1 MPTKRF
7 MFEND
12 FDERVVLIE
21 PMLSIPSPTFSEEEL
36 RGARELAH
44 QEGIE
49 EGRQLQQEEI
59 ETQILQVV
67 SDFNTQFTKF
77 IDDEAEKRQ
86 QIQVMAAKLAK
97 TVAVKICLTEVEQ
110 HAVDRV
116 LHSLNSITK
125 MLLATPKMV
134 VSVHASIVEPLKSYI
149 QHNVKEEGINVI
161 ADETLKIYD
170 CRFQWQDGGAEVILQ
185 NILDQID
192 TYITQLEE

>member
-21 PMLSIPSPTFSEEEL
+21 PLLSTPPTFSEEEL
-36 RGARELAH
+36 SGARELAH

-59 ETQILQVV
+59 EAQILQVV
-67 SDFNTQFTKF
+67 SDFDTQFTKF
-77 IDDEAEKRQ
+77 IDNEAEKRQ
-86 QIQVMAAKLAK
+86 QIQVMAAKLAR

-116 LHSLNSITK
+116 LHCLDSITK
-125 MLLATPKMV
+125 MLLVRPKMT
-134 VSVHASIVEPLKSYI
+134 VSVHPSIVEPLKSYV
-149 QHNVKEEGINVI
+149 QTNVKEESVNII
-161 ADETLKIYD
+161 ADDTLKIYD
-170 CRFQWQDGGAEVILQ
+170 CRFQWQEGGAEVILQ